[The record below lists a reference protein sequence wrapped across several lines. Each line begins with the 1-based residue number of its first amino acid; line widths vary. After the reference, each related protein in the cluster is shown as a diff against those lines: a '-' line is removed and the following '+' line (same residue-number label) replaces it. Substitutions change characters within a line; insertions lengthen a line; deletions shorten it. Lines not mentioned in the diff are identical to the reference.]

1 MFKYLIKD
9 FLSVCLIAAGFFT
22 AMAPGASAATGQFVL
37 GQRPFSP
44 TSSWNTPIEPNAGY
58 SPLAWP
64 VSNGYIYGWSWDSYS
79 PAVYVSSSS
88 DPIVTVPHTAGWGY
102 PSETLHVRMPAGAS
116 GAAGTDGE
124 MLVTVPVSVT
134 FRSGTNLDRIMELV
148 RMDVVRRIAGRGVSP
163 AIDREYRHLRSL
175 ESGIRGSSRTA
186 SMKLDAAWGYR
197 VLKQEFP
204 FMARL
209 ADKRKF
215 AELVDHI
222 QSGRGSAERRLEA
235 LIAAEQSGGRLLTL
249 PLDADL

>member
-1 MFKYLIKD
+1 
-9 FLSVCLIAAGFFT
+9 
-22 AMAPGASAATGQFVL
+22 
-37 GQRPFSP
+37 
-44 TSSWNTPIEPNAGY
+44 
-58 SPLAWP
+58 
-64 VSNGYIYGWSWDSYS
+64 
-79 PAVYVSSSS
+79 
-88 DPIVTVPHTAGWGY
+88 
-102 PSETLHVRMPAGAS
+102 
-116 GAAGTDGE
+116 
-124 MLVTVPVSVT
+124 VT

-163 AIDREYRHLRSL
+163 GIDREYRHLRSL

-204 FMARL
+204 FLARL

-222 QSGRGSAERRLEA
+222 QSGRGSAERRVEA
-235 LIAAEQSGGRLLTL
+235 LIAAEQGEGRLLTL